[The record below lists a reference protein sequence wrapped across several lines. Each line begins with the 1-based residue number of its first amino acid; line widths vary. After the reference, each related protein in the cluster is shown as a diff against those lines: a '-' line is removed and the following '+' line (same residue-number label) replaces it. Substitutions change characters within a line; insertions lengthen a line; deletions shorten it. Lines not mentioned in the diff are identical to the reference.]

1 MLVNGVLSLSI
12 SLHDLETTMNASRG
26 SLRLMRTRHVTRAP
40 VCCCCQLVFVQFTLD
55 TLAKTSG
62 DTTVVFV
69 AVAAVQP
76 NDSTIGLIR
85 LQNQIKTLFLKHGFS
100 FFLSRVSTLTR
111 DIDIANLSVRLS
123 VRL

>member
-55 TLAKTSG
+55 TLAKWRHDSRLRRRRSRSAKRLNYRPNTSTES
-62 DTTVVFV
+62 DQN
-69 AVAAVQP
+69 AV
-76 NDSTIGLIR
+76 SE
-85 LQNQIKTLFLKHGFS
+85 
-100 FFLSRVSTLTR
+100 TR
-111 DIDIANLSVRLS
+111 F
-123 VRL
+123 